1 MTHGVT
7 PPASRPSAAIV
18 LSGDELLDG
27 RTRDSNGRL
36 LAGVL
41 SDRGVRVSSL
51 AIVGDDRDRLAAT
64 LRCALAGEPDLLL
77 VGGGLGTT
85 HDDLTA
91 ECLAEVLGVPLRE
104 NAEALEML
112 AVRTREVAERRGLD
126 PADMLARARR
136 QALLPAGA
144 RPLPPAGVAPGIAA
158 VSGAT
163 RIFAFPGVP
172 WELRRM
178 WAEVEAGLEREGFFP
193 EVVTRLVRSYGVG
206 ELQVSAALERC
217 ARDLLWVGIN
227 VGAGEVTV
235 IVRHDAGEAAHAQAA
250 ALVATLEREVPVFSV
265 DGRTIDDLVAETLRA
280 RRETV
285 AAAESC
291 TGGLLGARF
300 TARPGS
306 SDYFR
311 GGVVAYANEVKE
323 GVLGVPGEL
332 LARHGAVSE
341 EVAAAMAEGV
351 RRVTG
356 ATWGLGVTGVAGPT
370 GGSREKPVGLVYVG
384 CAGPSGAH
392 VVGDHFPG
400 DRDSVRDWSVV
411 RALHLLRERLGR

>member
-1 MTHGVT
+1 VTGVA
-7 PPASRPSAAIV
+7 PAHTRPSAAIV

-41 SDRGVRVSSL
+41 SGRGVRVAGL

-104 NAEALEML
+104 SDEALAML
-112 AVRTREVAERRGLD
+112 AERTREVAERRRLD
-126 PADMLARARR
+126 PVEVLERARR

-178 WAEVEAGLEREGFFP
+178 WAEVESGLEREGFFP
-193 EVVTRLVRSYGVG
+193 EVVTRLVRLAGVG
-206 ELQVSAALERC
+206 ELQVSPVLERC
-217 ARDLLWVGIN
+217 PRDLLWVGIN
-227 VGAGEVTV
+227 IGPGEVTV
-235 IVRHDAGEAAHAQAA
+235 IVRHDAGAAARAQAA
-250 ALVATLEREVPVFSV
+250 ALVATLEGELPVFSS
-265 DGRTIDDLVAETLRA
+265 DGRTVDDLVAETLRA
-280 RRETV
+280 RGETV

-291 TGGLLGARF
+291 TGGLLGARL

-306 SDYFR
+306 SEYVL
-311 GGVVAYANEVKE
+311 GGVVAYANDVKRA
-323 GVLGVPGEL
+323 VLGVPEDL
-332 LARHGAVSE
+332 LAAHGAVSE

-351 RRVTG
+351 RHVTG
-356 ATWGLGVTGVAGPT
+356 ATWGLSVTGVAGPS
-370 GGSREKPVGLVYVG
+370 GGSPEKPVGLVEIG
-384 CAGPSGAH
+384 CAGPSGVR
-392 VVGDHFPG
+392 VVESRFPG
-400 DRDSVRDWSVV
+400 DRESVRDWSVV
-411 RALHLLRERLGR
+411 RALHLLRERLGA